1 MLTELIVLHRGL
13 GCNDENASDSEQSEK
28 ILYYYPPN
36 NAVDRL
42 KRLNMLEGLL
52 DFTSQFVRNGHIE
65 TVLMRRSTIGFLLM
79 EENIWMIATYDN
91 TKTVSDPSG
100 SDEIDSKQGV
110 YTPNPAGL
118 TDIMI
123 RIYRLFT
130 TFHGNISDII
140 NKKPTYLNTIEEI
153 KQVRKRIR
161 KLKLRE
167 MQEEQDYNTI
177 RNDEG
182 NMDADRIGI
191 KANVKTL
198 QELENE
204 RDQTRAA
211 IMEQEMTLLALIASP
226 DYPLP
231 FLNQLFSTFIP
242 WYIACGEVVAPS
254 LFHGMGG
261 INYYPVGHPTFQY
274 LLRLRQAVYESSK
287 KLSDKCIVIS
297 NGFVIWSDI
306 DDETTFLIYEY
317 IKLHEF
323 AHLRQTLKNKFDQ
336 KINSDCT
343 INKEEKLLKLA
354 TGLSQDEILLKLE
367 EEWYNDVMLEKGF
380 IDDKWNCIDLEDEIG
395 AVATDKNTDTDV
407 NAKPANIS
415 FMSPSSTDPIWR
427 PCIYSHDATDKN
439 NSVTSDFRL
448 NMGKMVLQ
456 HQAVIYKQHK
466 TTIVMLLPH
475 EGDTISQATLQF
487 YGTIQVSITSDI
499 TNLNNCINGNF
510 EFLDIKSGG
519 ISAHDK
525 AEKRRSMIP
534 AENTRLV
541 YFNKVNRAIKLVDI
555 HRFKVEPLSV
565 WPQQLVRSLKSNSTN
580 NHLYTLLSDSRPKFP
595 HSPSLISSKL
605 ELNVL
610 RALNN
615 IRESLAGYQT
625 TRLAEACIKVSNT
638 YHGGVWVIGKTLGSR
653 YLFMIVEGKNNFTEA
668 YDQLLH
674 TTGPDGI
681 LSTIII
687 N

>member
-13 GCNDENASDSEQSEK
+13 GCNDENASDSEQAEK
-28 ILYYYPPN
+28 ILYYYPSN

-65 TVLMRRSTIGFLLM
+65 TVLMKRSTIGFLLM

-91 TKTVSDPSG
+91 TKAVSDG

-118 TDIMI
+118 TDIMT

-140 NKKPTYLNTIEEI
+140 NKKPTNLNTIEEI
-153 KQVRKRIR
+153 KQVRKSIR

-167 MQEEQDYNTI
+167 MQEDQDYNTI

-198 QELENE
+198 QELDNE
-204 RDQTRAA
+204 REQTKAA
-211 IMEQEMTLLALIASP
+211 IMEQETKLLALIESP

-242 WYIACGEVVAPS
+242 WYIACGEVIAPS
-254 LFHGMGG
+254 LLHGMGG

-274 LLRLRQAVYESSK
+274 LLRLRQAIYESSK
-287 KLSDKCIVIS
+287 KLSDKCIIIS

-317 IKLHEF
+317 IKLHDF
-323 AHLRQTLKNKFDQ
+323 AHLRHTLKNKFDQ
-336 KINSDCT
+336 KINSNST
-343 INKEEKLLKLA
+343 KNKEEILLKLA
-354 TGLSQDEILLKLE
+354 TGISQEEMLLRLE

-380 IDDKWNCIDLEDEIG
+380 LNDKWDCIDLEDEIG
-395 AVATDKNTDTDV
+395 AIATDHNNNADV
-407 NAKPANIS
+407 AATPSNVS
-415 FMSPSSTDPIWR
+415 FMSPASTDRIWR
-427 PCIYSHDATDKN
+427 PSIYSHDVTDKN
-439 NSVTSDFRL
+439 STGTCDFRL

-456 HQAVIYKQHK
+456 SQAIIYKQHK
-466 TTIVMLLPH
+466 TTVVMLLPH
-475 EGDTISQATLQF
+475 EGGAISQATLQF

-499 TNLNNCINGNF
+499 ANLNNCINGNYDS
-510 EFLDIKSGG
+510 LDIKSGG
-519 ISAHDK
+519 VSVNDK
-525 AEKRRSMIP
+525 AERRRSMIP
-534 AENTRLV
+534 AENTRLI

-565 WPQQLVRSLKSNSTN
+565 WPQQLIRSLKSSSTN
-580 NHLYTLLSDSRPKFP
+580 NSLYTLLSDSRPKFP

-605 ELNVL
+605 ELNIL

-615 IRESLAGYQT
+615 IRESLAGDQT

-638 YHGGVWVIGKTLGSR
+638 YHGGVWVIGKKLGSR
-653 YLFMIVEGKNNFTEA
+653 YLFMIIEGKNNFAEA

-681 LSTIII
+681 LSAIII